1 MLALRLTHDRGTT
14 DVRLERAS
22 ISLGASP
29 TADVTLQ
36 GVSWPD
42 EALRIEVEGGTVT
55 AYVPGQPP
63 RVLLAGES
71 LEVGG
76 VAVQL
81 LAATSPSVAAP
92 AFFGG
97 YEDDLPGAVRRATFE
112 LMPAADPA
120 VGGPPAHQG
129 ADAGRS
135 IASRAPPS
143 GAPAPSPGPAALRAQ
158 SSPATVQA
166 RGDGA
171 APSRPASP
179 ADPAPALSPTAFPD
193 ADFGTALLAGLRRAP
208 FWAISLGIHALIFVV
223 LSLLLDQLPDE
234 PAAGPAAMAAM
245 VDAGDEVRDESSHEE
260 HHAEEQ
266 EQPRLSAQQPDP
278 LPAEFDPMPTPPQ
291 PETQTPWV
299 DRLPDVVAEQ
309 DTPLD
314 IGLMPSLASASRKP
328 KPARPIAPLAD
339 LTRSFGTAGATQG
352 NQEAARLVRDMLVRG
367 GRQGKGSRLTDIG
380 SRDILV
386 VQGSFDHIERVLDL
400 LALPY
405 ERRAPWTLAQDGG
418 DKFDEHKI
426 VFWNCSEN
434 MLPAKRLDQVAR
446 SLRRFVSKGGYLF
459 TTDWCVATVIE
470 PAFPGY
476 MQTKGRDGRL
486 PEMVLDIQPA
496 RHAEGHPLLEG
507 VFLPRTQGQWWL
519 EQASFDVVVAKPD
532 DVTVLMEAPALHDVY
547 KRSPVI
553 AATFNFGRGRV
564 LHSVGHYF
572 QEQGNVAGTVAAH
585 RLALNFVLMKLDQ
598 DKE

>member
-1 MLALRLTHDRGTT
+1 MLALRLTHDRGST

-42 EALRIEVEGGTVT
+42 EALRIEVQGEAVT
-55 AYVPGQPP
+55 AHVPGRPP
-63 RVLLAGES
+63 QALVAGES
-71 LEVGG
+71 LQVGA
-76 VAVQL
+76 VVVQL
-81 LAATSPSVAAP
+81 LAASSPAVAAP

-97 YEDDLPGAVRRATFE
+97 YEDDLPGAGRQATFE
-112 LMPAADPA
+112 LMPAGDPA
-120 VGGPPAHQG
+120 AGAPPVSG
-129 ADAGRS
+129 TPEWGRS
-135 IASRAPPS
+135 IPSRSAPTGAHPMRARPAAAHTAPTAAAVEARPGGALAPP
-143 GAPAPSPGPAALRAQ
+143 PGP
-158 SSPATVQA
+158 S
-166 RGDGA
+166 
-171 APSRPASP
+171 
-179 ADPAPALSPTAFPD
+179 DPAPPLSPTAFPD
-193 ADFGTALLAGLRRAP
+193 PDFGMALVAGLRRAP

-223 LSLLLDQLPDE
+223 LSLLLDQLPDD
-234 PAAGPAAMAAM
+234 PAAGPPAMAAM
-245 VDAGDEVRDESSHEE
+245 VDAGDQVRDESSHEE

-278 LPAEFDPMPTPPQ
+278 LPADFDPTPTPPQ

-405 ERRAPWTLAQDGG
+405 ERRAPWTLAQEGG
-418 DKFDEHKI
+418 DNFDAHKI

-459 TTDWCVATVIE
+459 TTDWCIATVIE

-532 DVTVLMEAPALHDVY
+532 DVTVLMEAPALHDIY
-547 KRSPVI
+547 KRSSVI